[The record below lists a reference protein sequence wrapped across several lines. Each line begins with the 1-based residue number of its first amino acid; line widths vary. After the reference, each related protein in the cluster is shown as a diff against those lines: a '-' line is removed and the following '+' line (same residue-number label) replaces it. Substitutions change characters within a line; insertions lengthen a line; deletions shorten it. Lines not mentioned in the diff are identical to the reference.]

1 MTFTDDFTVS
11 AWIKLESY
19 PASGRATIASRFSN
33 TGTNNG
39 WIWNINS
46 SGQLVQEGF
55 NANNTRTVSTY
66 QSIPLN
72 KWVHVAAQLD
82 MSSGTATTTTN
93 YMMIDGVDVPVAL
106 SNSGSPVAIVQA
118 GNFDIGARNSINTAS
133 EFFDGKIAQVAVY
146 SAKVTQATIKASC
159 NQTLAGTES
168 TLVSAYS
175 FNGVITD
182 LNTTNANNLTAQ
194 GSAVATNADSPY
206 AGGLTAGLLEYAYIT
221 SVTFSTNTTVSV
233 SAPAQ
238 YLLPTTGGVSA
249 MSYSTHLSPFGWI
262 NGDYNPYKFHVYRS
276 AALTPGGADI
286 IWDTKSYDLNNNV
299 DTTTGIYTAPVA
311 GYYQFNATVM
321 VNSVAANL
329 GYGVGIKKN
338 GVYQVQNTA
347 VMMYVGAYNHGMSI
361 SVTLQLAVGDKVSVV
376 EAGVSNRPLQ
386 TGLASGFSGSLIS
399 KG

>member
-1 MTFTDDFTVS
+1 
-11 AWIKLESY
+11 L
-19 PASGRATIASRFSN
+19 
-33 TGTNNG
+33 
-39 WIWNINS
+39 
-46 SGQLVQEGF
+46 
-55 NANNTRTVSTY
+55 
-66 QSIPLN
+66 
-72 KWVHVAAQLD
+72 
-82 MSSGTATTTTN
+82 
-93 YMMIDGVDVPVAL
+93 
-106 SNSGSPVAIVQA
+106 SGSETSLI
-118 GNFDIGARNSINTAS
+118 
-133 EFFDGKIAQVAVY
+133 
-146 SAKVTQATIKASC
+146 
-159 NQTLAGTES
+159 
-168 TLVSAYS
+168 SAYS

-182 LNTTNANNLTAQ
+182 LNTTNANNLTAN